1 MSEIKVISVINMKG
15 GVGKTTLT
23 ANLAYALAQFHKK
36 KVILVD
42 MDPQFNAT
50 QYFIPQKKYVEYIN
64 NPDKRTVLDIFQ
76 DRPETAPSTVR
87 DRDQRTSQ
95 THINLDNGTIN
106 VYDNE
111 GKLDIIP
118 STLRLMK
125 IQESERGE
133 EFKLKRFLDR
143 IRGAYDFIFIDCP
156 PTMSIFTLS
165 AYLASDAY
173 IIPVKPDYL
182 SSIGL
187 PLLERGIRDYE
198 ERFGKKIK
206 QIGVIFTLV
215 DKRTT
220 LMRDTMTTLRSS
232 PNRVIFNNCLRHSTT
247 IARAVKK
254 NKVLFDYPSS
264 KSYGVEIKDIAKE
277 FLDKVGGH

>member
-1 MSEIKVISVINMKG
+1 MPNIKVISVINMKG

-23 ANLAYALAQFHKK
+23 ANLAYALAQFHDK
-36 KVILVD
+36 KVLIVD

-50 QYFIPQKKYVEYIN
+50 QYFIPQKDYVKYIN

-87 DRDQRTSQ
+87 DRNLRTSQ
-95 THINLDNGTIN
+95 TPINLENGIIN
-106 VYDNE
+106 IYDNE
-111 GKLDIIP
+111 GKLDLIP

-133 EFKLKRFLDR
+133 EFKLQRFLDK
-143 IRGAYDFIFIDCP
+143 IKGAYDFIFIDCP

-173 IIPVKPDYL
+173 LIPVKPDYL

-187 PLLERGIRDYE
+187 PLLERGIKDYE
-198 ERFGKKIK
+198 ERFAKRIK
-206 QIGVIFTLV
+206 QIGIIFTMV
-215 DKRTT
+215 DIRTT
-220 LMRDTMTTLRSS
+220 LMKDTMNTLKSS
-232 PNRVIFNNCLRHSTT
+232 TNRVVFDNYLRHSTK
-247 IARAVKK
+247 IARAVKQ
-254 NKVLFDYPSS
+254 NKVLFNYSES
-264 KSYGVEIKDIAKE
+264 KPYGKEIINIADE
-277 FLDKVGGH
+277 FLDKVRRR